1 MSLNI
6 SDWWL
11 SLYINNAMQLDIHV
25 GVIGGVLLIVAGVI
39 LFRRTRRQMKL
50 DNSLALL
57 GAVYAKGKPEKF
69 RH

>member
-6 SDWWL
+6 NNWWL
-11 SLYINNAMQLDIHV
+11 SLYIDNVIQLDIQV
-25 GVIGGVLLIVAGVI
+25 GVIGGILLIVAGII